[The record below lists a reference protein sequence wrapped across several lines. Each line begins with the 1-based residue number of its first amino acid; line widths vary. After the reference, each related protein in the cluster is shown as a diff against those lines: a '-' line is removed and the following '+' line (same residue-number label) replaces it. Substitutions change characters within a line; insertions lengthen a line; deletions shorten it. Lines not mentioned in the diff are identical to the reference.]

1 MNKIWNLI
9 LLLFIIILGNVSVFS
24 QNFERF
30 SNKEGF
36 NQNTTH
42 TIEQDRYGFLWY
54 GTPNGLIKYDGYE
67 FETYTTQSET
77 DGKLISNYISS
88 LLNDDKGI
96 LWIGTNLGL
105 NVYIPWLERFHTLLL
120 PSQFRISHIS
130 VGPMGRVW
138 FSGDNKLYVCELID
152 VEKGIFKISDNIIN
166 NFPEVSTINT
176 FVFKDENTIVLGTT
190 TGLKQLSLKNEKP
203 ILSNIEETSIKYV
216 TTVEYINN
224 IFWIGTNQG
233 LYKATLDENRLHIIQ
248 TFDNLKNQIPPT
260 KISTIFEDHS
270 GMVWIGTKDNGLY
283 KYNQELDTF
292 EHFKFSKKNEL
303 GISSNFISALYQ
315 DDFNV
320 LWIGTAQG
328 GINKLDLTQKPFIT
342 YSSKPHDNYSIQ
354 DDLLTSILEDS
365 RGKLWLSGYH
375 SPLFRSV
382 NKVNKG
388 NISKL
393 KFEDLEAKLPFPDS
407 NIMRGIYEDDNGY
420 IWLGSNKSVIV
431 YSPFA
436 DKFKKVSFQNK
447 NGAFELNHVR
457 EFLQIDKNHMLL
469 AGNQIVIVENPW
481 QQIKKNNTPLLTI
494 KSIVDL
500 QNNLVQ
506 TLLKNNENSF
516 WIGTNKGL
524 LYGVYEQSKL
534 TIKQNYTSNENQN
547 IKLSNNNIFSLHR
560 EKNHL
565 WIGTFGGGLNKV
577 TLNKDEL
584 PTKIEYFRKNDILPD
599 DVIYGILQEGN
610 SFLWLS
616 TDMGLVKFNIDNN
629 KINVFDVRDGLPQ
642 NNFRQKCYFKGK
654 SGYFYFGGLNGLTIF
669 KPENIN

>member
-1 MNKIWNLI
+1 
-9 LLLFIIILGNVSVFS
+9 
-24 QNFERF
+24 
-30 SNKEGF
+30 
-36 NQNTTH
+36 
-42 TIEQDRYGFLWY
+42 
-54 GTPNGLIKYDGYE
+54 
-67 FETYTTQSET
+67 
-77 DGKLISNYISS
+77 
-88 LLNDDKGI
+88 
-96 LWIGTNLGL
+96 
-105 NVYIPWLERFHTLLL
+105 
-120 PSQFRISHIS
+120 
-130 VGPMGRVW
+130 MGRVW

-547 IKLSNNNIFSLHR
+547 IKLSNNNIFSLH
-560 EKNHL
+560 
-565 WIGTFGGGLNKV
+565 
-577 TLNKDEL
+577 
-584 PTKIEYFRKNDILPD
+584 
-599 DVIYGILQEGN
+599 
-610 SFLWLS
+610 
-616 TDMGLVKFNIDNN
+616 
-629 KINVFDVRDGLPQ
+629 
-642 NNFRQKCYFKGK
+642 
-654 SGYFYFGGLNGLTIF
+654 
-669 KPENIN
+669 